1 MKILILGYSG
11 SGKTSAACPIK
22 ELDIK
27 GLNPK
32 STFFIT
38 TTSRE
43 LPYRGG
49 LADYKE
55 GTLKELVD
63 MKNTKKFFNRLITNK
78 PVHIAQALH
87 VLSTMSVFKD
97 VVLDDSNFVMQDY
110 YAENCL
116 VGGFDVFKSIGD
128 GQARINKVLQNTY
141 KGPDKNIWVL
151 AHPEDGI
158 MDGMREKYI
167 MKTAGRMVRQTMT
180 PEAKFDMVL
189 CGHGSWDDMENK
201 AKKVFITNEHELISG
216 AKSFPGMLDLEVPND
231 FGFIKDKIKEYYAP
245 QS

>member
-1 MKILILGYSG
+1 MKILILGHSG

-22 ELDIK
+22 ELKIK

-49 LADYKE
+49 LADYTE
-55 GTLKELVD
+55 GTLQELAT
-63 MKNTKKFFNRLITNK
+63 MAKTKKIFNRLVSNR
-78 PVHIAQALH
+78 PLEIAKALH
-87 VLSTMSVFKD
+87 MLSVIPLFTD
-97 VVLDDSNFVMQDY
+97 VVFDDSNFVMQDY

-128 GQARINKVLQNTY
+128 GQAKINKVLQNTY

-167 MKTAGRMVRQTMT
+167 MKTAGKMVRQTMT
-180 PEAKFDMVL
+180 PEGKFDMVL

-231 FGFIKDKIKEYYAP
+231 FGYIKDKIKEYYAP